1 MARVL
6 PALLALL
13 LVAGCGGREEIVEPF
28 EGPWR
33 AWLDSPGGE
42 LPFGLEIARGE
53 TGLEAVIVNGSER
66 MPVPRVEMSEEGLV
80 LGIDHYDSEIVAK
93 VGDRGRRLD
102 GRWKKTAGPESASEL
117 TFHATAGAR
126 PRFTYTASTPG
137 KEESSI
143 DGRWAVRFASSDEPA
158 VSLFA
163 TATDGNVEGTFLT
176 TTGDYRYLAGSFSDG
191 RLRLSCF
198 DGAHAFL
205 FDASLQDDG
214 TLTGDFWSRDT
225 WHETWIAERDTN
237 AELADAFAQTSAVD
251 GIDLARLVY
260 PDLNGVPRSLADP
273 AFGGRARLLFVFGSW
288 CPNCSD
294 ATDYMVD
301 LDRRYRDRGLSIV
314 GLAFELTGDPTRDK
328 EQVRLYTAHKEI
340 EYPVLVAGVSDKT
353 HASEAFPLIDR
364 VRSYPTTI
372 FLDTAGAVRA
382 VHSGFSGPATGEA
395 HDELRREFERL
406 IEQLLDDE
414 TRGA

>member
-13 LVAGCGGREEIVEPF
+13 LVMGCGGRETVEPF

-53 TGLEAVIVNGSER
+53 AGLEAVIVNGSER
-66 MPVPRVEMSEEGLV
+66 ISVPRVEMSEEGLV
-80 LGIDHYDSEIVAK
+80 LGIDHYDSRIVAK

-102 GRWKKTAGPESASEL
+102 GRWEKTAGPEKVSEL

-126 PRFTYTASTPG
+126 PRFTDTASTPG
-137 KEESSI
+137 EGESSI

-158 VSLFA
+158 VGLFA
-163 TATDGNVEGTFLT
+163 TAADGKVEGTFET

-205 FDASLQDDG
+205 FDAVLQDDE

-225 WHETWIAERDTN
+225 WHETWVARRNAN
-237 AELADAFAQTSAVD
+237 AELADAFAQTSVID

-260 PDLNGVPRSLADP
+260 PDLNGVPQSLADP
-273 AFGGRARLLFVFGSW
+273 ALGGRARLLFVFGSW

-294 ATDYMVD
+294 ATDYMVE

-314 GLAFELTGDPTRDK
+314 GLAFELTGDPARDK
-328 EQVRLYTAHKEI
+328 EQVRLYAAHKDVD
-340 EYPVLVAGVSDKT
+340 YPLLVAGVSDKT
-353 HASEAFPLIDR
+353 QASEAFPLIDR
-364 VRSYPTTI
+364 VRAYPTTI
-372 FLDTAGAVRA
+372 FLDAEGAVRA

-395 HDELRREFERL
+395 HDELRRNFERL

-414 TRGA
+414 TTGA